1 MPQVSKKFL
10 QKDIEKRMY
19 QVFEKAIADL
29 KKTEEI
35 KDFIA
40 DILTPTERI
49 MLSKRLAIAVLLAKG
64 YDYRQIGDILKVSST
79 TVGSVIKQHLIG
91 GDGYK
96 VVVDKILQSEELQKL
111 FIDLT
116 KNFAKLIS
124 HSSRHKR
131 VDSYYNFKKK
141 QLEDSKI

>member
-10 QKDIEKRMY
+10 QKDVEKRMY
-19 QVFEKAIADL
+19 EVFEKGIADL
-29 KKTEEI
+29 KKTEDV
-35 KDFIA
+35 KNFIA
-40 DILTPTERI
+40 DILTSTERV

-64 YDYRQIGDILKVSST
+64 YDYRAIGDILKVSSAT
-79 TVGSVIKQHLIG
+79 INSVIKQHLISG
-91 GDGYK
+91 KGYK
-96 VVVDKILQSEELQKL
+96 TVVEKILQNEELQKF

-124 HSSRHKR
+124 HPSRHKR

-141 QLEDSKI
+141 QLEDLEI